1 MKRDLAVH
9 GHESVNH
16 DDPAAAGLLHD
27 PDDPTSEVPG
37 TGILGDETLVRDANA
52 AGPPGIAPA
61 PASGTANGAHP
72 GPGPAPDEG

>member
-27 PDDPTSEVPG
+27 PSDPAAEVPG
-37 TGILGDETLVRDANA
+37 TGILGDETLVRDAD
-52 AGPPGIAPA
+52 GVSTPGIAPA
-61 PASGTANGAHP
+61 LTNGTANEAHP
-72 GPGPAPDEG
+72 GPAVDEA